1 LRIFSVHEARGR
13 RAGTN
18 QPLDDVAREA
28 RAQEEILIKIDM
40 QGYEEK
46 VLLGGVDLI
55 ARARLLTIEV
65 SFKTLYER
73 EVLF

>member
-1 LRIFSVHEARGR
+1 
-13 RAGTN
+13 
-18 QPLDDVAREA
+18 VAREA

-40 QGYEEK
+40 QGYEGK

-55 ARARLLTIEV
+55 ARARLLIIEV

>member
-1 LRIFSVHEARGR
+1 
-13 RAGTN
+13 
-18 QPLDDVAREA
+18 VAREA
-28 RAQEEILIKIDM
+28 RGQEEILIKIDM

-55 ARARLLTIEV
+55 ARTRLLIIEV

-73 EVLF
+73 GFVLTRSTNKFVRRVQIHG